1 MLFGKQEILFET
13 GAKKNME
20 VVRLCLIAIICT
32 ITAVVLKIYKQ
43 EFSILIIL
51 SLSLFLLTWIL
62 NIFSEIQEQFNTII
76 SELEQ
81 NKAFYK
87 ILFKIVG
94 ITYVCEF
101 SSGICKDAGYSSV
114 ASQIEIVGK
123 MLVFLSGLPVLVS
136 VVESIRNYKI

>member
-1 MLFGKQEILFET
+1 
-13 GAKKNME
+13 ME

>member
-1 MLFGKQEILFET
+1 MS
-13 GAKKNME
+13 
-20 VVRLCLIAIICT
+20 VVSLCIIAITCT
-32 ITAVVLKIYKQ
+32 ITAVLLKTYKQ
-43 EFSILIIL
+43 EFSILMVIAL
-51 SLSLFLLTWIL
+51 SLLFLTWML
-62 NIFSEIQEQFNTII
+62 NIFKEIQEQLNTII

-101 SSGICKDAGYSSV
+101 SAGICKDAGYSSI

-123 MLVFLSGLPVLVS
+123 MLIFLSGLPVLVS
-136 VVESIRNYKI
+136 VIESIRNYKI